1 MLAADRPLA
10 PAAIRIDLGA
20 IFVSMEL
27 SKSTWLITSLSPGAG
42 ERMSKHVVR
51 AGDVAGLMERFAQL
65 RAKAQARTGQ
75 QFGIIVIQE
84 AGLDGFWI
92 HRVLVSEGIESH
104 VVDPASIA
112 TSRRRRRA
120 KTDKIDGEALVRALL
135 AYKRGEPRVCAM
147 VRPPSVEEE
156 DRRRI
161 CRERQVLI
169 IERTQ
174 HINRIKGLLFAQGIT
189 GYEPLRRDRRERL
202 EDLRTGD
209 GRVLAAHVKKQID
222 RELDRLEL
230 IIEQIKAVEDERASL
245 IAAQADNMPAA
256 MLLNLKGIGPEFA
269 TILYSEGLFRHF
281 DNRRQLAA
289 YAGLAPTPWQS
300 GSIRHEQGVSK
311 AGNARLRTTMVELS
325 WLWIRYQPGSAL
337 ARWFLERVQHNGG
350 RLKKPTIVALARK
363 LLIALWKYATAGP
376 SIWECPCHRRGDP
389 SCDGDIAGACALWNA
404 V

>member
-1 MLAADRPLA
+1 
-10 PAAIRIDLGA
+10 
-20 IFVSMEL
+20 MEL

-51 AGDVAGLMERFAQL
+51 AGDVAGLMERFALL
-65 RAKAQARTGQ
+65 REKARVRTGRE
-75 QFGIIVIQE
+75 FGFIVIQE

-92 HRVLVSEGIESH
+92 HRVLEREDIESY

-147 VRPPSVEEE
+147 VRPPSVEDE
-156 DRRRI
+156 DRGRI

-169 IERTQ
+169 VERTQ
-174 HINRIKGLLFAQGIT
+174 HINRIKGLLFAQGVT
-189 GYEPLRRDRRERL
+189 GYEPSRRDRRERL

-209 GRVLAAHVKKQID
+209 GRVLAAHVRSQID

-230 IIEQIKAVEDERASL
+230 IIEQIKAVEEERATRL
-245 IAAQADNMPAA
+245 AEQTANTPAA

-269 TILYSEGLFRHF
+269 TILYAEGLFRHF

-289 YAGLAPTPWQS
+289 YAGLAATPWQS
-300 GSIRHEQGVSK
+300 GSIRQEQGVSK
-311 AGNARLRTTMVELS
+311 AGNSRLRTTMVELS

-337 ARWFLERVQHNGG
+337 ARWFHERVQHNGG

-363 LLIALWKYATAGP
+363 LLIALWKYATAGVV
-376 SIWECPCHRRGDP
+376 IE
-389 SCDGDIAGACALWNA
+389 GAVMKAA
-404 V
+404 